1 MGFAGHPLLLLL
13 LLLVQL
19 LCATAVAG
27 ERENLLDESDAV
39 QIMGQKAVNDYQ
51 TKDNSQPLGF
61 CLVIHADVN
70 NSTLPSF
77 VQYKLFIF
85 YCNTQSP
92 WDLVLSVATMA
103 LFPHYQPQQAEVL
116 TFNKISKYDGP
127 VQCLTSD
134 CVGKKI

>member
-1 MGFAGHPLLLLL
+1 MGFAGHLLL

-27 ERENLLDESDAV
+27 EREHLLEDSDPV

-51 TKDNSQPLGF
+51 TKDNNSQLGF
-61 CLVIHADVN
+61 CRVIHVDVDYSN
-70 NSTLPSF
+70 LPSF
-77 VQYKLFIF
+77 VQCKLFIL

-92 WDLVLSVATMA
+92 GNLVLSVSTMA

-127 VQCLTSD
+127 VQCLTND
-134 CVGKKI
+134 CVSKKI